1 MREGSCRRSRAGAGG
16 VAPAREIH
24 AGREAILSRYGSR
37 SDSPQDATINLSNG
51 MTPGK
56 LVVSPDGRFVYV
68 PVGADTSAA
77 AGAAAGVAV
86 IDSQSHAVVTP
97 DGARLF
103 VVPPRPYPRVCSC
116 PTRSLASRPRSLPRF
131 PIRANARLNNMA
143 LFLNGRS
150 LLIND

>member
-1 MREGSCRRSRAGAGG
+1 
-16 VAPAREIH
+16 
-24 AGREAILSRYGSR
+24 
-37 SDSPQDATINLSNG
+37 

-56 LVVSPDGRFVYV
+56 LVVSPDGRFIYV

-103 VVPPRPYPRVCSC
+103 VVPPRVCSC

-143 LFLNGRS
+143 LFLDGRS
-150 LLIND
+150 LLIQ